1 MRKPLL
7 LASLAGLAIWFKRRR
22 TNSPDAAPDQRDAT
36 AGSDTDSKRVG
47 PPSAVGIDPL
57 DRVVI
62 STPAGEVTDDPAGQ
76 WADDGGSGMAGGQRQ
91 HN

>member
-7 LASLAGLAIWFKRRR
+7 LASLAGLAIWLKRRR
-22 TNSPDAAPDQRDAT
+22 ADAPDVTPDRRDT
-36 AGSDTDSKRVG
+36 SAGSDSDSKRVG